1 MHNLEFSIIIMG
13 FQLKNFFI
21 SCRQIQYPGN
31 LFFNVIKYLTTEVII
46 YESVV
51 FKFMEALKVIIHFG

>member
-1 MHNLEFSIIIMG
+1 MG